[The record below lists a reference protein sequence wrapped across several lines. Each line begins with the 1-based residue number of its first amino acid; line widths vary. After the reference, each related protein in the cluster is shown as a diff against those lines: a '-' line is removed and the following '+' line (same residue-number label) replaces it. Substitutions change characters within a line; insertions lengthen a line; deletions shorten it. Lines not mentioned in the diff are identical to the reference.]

1 MLENEKRSVDITS
14 LDKMC
19 INSIELIKYAKESA
33 MKQVNVIQTMT
44 YYCIGKWIVDEQ
56 QKGEKR
62 AKYGKQIL
70 KQLSETL
77 NAEFGKGFSVDTLEN
92 MRKFYLV
99 YQDRI
104 SENLYRNF
112 AVEKSEK
119 ASRILDDEKPFAL
132 SWSHYVKLMR
142 IEDESARKFY
152 EIESIKNSWSLPELK
167 RQCGSAL
174 FERLAL
180 GTDKDGVKQLAEKGQ
195 VVEKASD
202 IVKDPYILELL
213 FLNFFNT

>member
-1 MLENEKRSVDITS
+1 MLENEVCSVDITS
-14 LDKMC
+14 LDRMC
-19 INSIELIKYAKESA
+19 IDSIELVKYARESA

-44 YYCIGKWIVDEQ
+44 YYCIGKWIVEEQ

-77 NAEFGKGFSVDTLEN
+77 NAEFGRGFSVDTLEN

-152 EIESIKNSWSLPELK
+152 EGKEIIRFW
-167 RQCGSAL
+167 RA
-174 FERLAL
+174 
-180 GTDKDGVKQLAEKGQ
+180 QL
-195 VVEKASD
+195 
-202 IVKDPYILELL
+202 
-213 FLNFFNT
+213 

>member
-1 MLENEKRSVDITS
+1 MLENEVRSVDITS
-14 LDKMC
+14 LDRIC
-19 INSIELIKYAKESA
+19 IDSIELVKFARESA

-44 YYCIGKWIVDEQ
+44 YYCIGKWIVEEQ

-77 NAEFGKGFSVDTLEN
+77 NAEFGRGFSVDTLEN

-152 EIESIKNSWSLPELK
+152 VMK
-167 RQCGSAL
+167 RMMHWLS
-174 FERLAL
+174 
-180 GTDKDGVKQLAEKGQ
+180 
-195 VVEKASD
+195 
-202 IVKDPYILELL
+202 
-213 FLNFFNT
+213 